1 MKTFLILSLLKYVIL
16 ICIIVYG
23 IFAANN
29 EAVKLYEQA
38 EEKAKKENRKLLVL
52 GNPYTAS
59 GKMVTMFTKTYGCGD
74 TCIDMNGCG
83 SCENAISDKVENVL
97 NKFGSNEYV
106 IFESGLLEVVDED
119 KLDYIVNELYR
130 IAGSK
135 ENIYG
140 RHYIQNHKTYYNYFG
155 KHAYSLLGE
164 GKISRFVDECPP
176 FKHYKF
182 EKI

>member
-1 MKTFLILSLLKYVIL
+1 MKTFLILSLLKYVIF
-16 ICIIVYG
+16 IIIIIYG

-29 EAVKLYEQA
+29 EAVKLYEEA
-38 EEKAKKENRKLLVL
+38 EEKAKKENKKLLVL
-52 GNPYTAS
+52 GNPYTTS
-59 GKMVTMFTKTYGCGD
+59 GKMVTIFTKTYGCGD
-74 TCIDMNGCG
+74 MCIDMNGCG
-83 SCENAISDKVENVL
+83 PCKNTISDKVENVL
-97 NKFGSNEYV
+97 NKFESNEYI

-140 RHYIQNHKTYYNYFG
+140 RHYIQNHRIYYKYIG
-155 KHAYSLLGE
+155 KNVYSLLGE
-164 GKISRFVDECPP
+164 GKIIRFVNECPP
-176 FKHYKF
+176 YKDYKF